1 MDGKRKT
8 LDTDDI
14 VAKAM
19 QEEEGRKRLK
29 RNVPPAQQGADTR
42 WCIALLNVA
51 VNISRSQ
58 NVTAW
63 VPTVQ
68 GKQIRD

>member
-1 MDGKRKT
+1 MDGKRK

-29 RNVPPAQQGADTR
+29 KTVPPAQQGADKR
-42 WCIALLNVA
+42 SYIALLRPA
-51 VNISRSQ
+51 VNVSGTQ
-58 NVTAW
+58 KACTA
-63 VPTVQ
+63 
-68 GKQIRD
+68 

>member
-1 MDGKRKT
+1 MEGKRK

-29 RNVPPAQQGADTR
+29 KIVPPAQQGADTGL
-42 WCIALLNVA
+42 CIALLKLSVNVSG
-51 VNISRSQ
+51 VQ
-58 NVTAW
+58 TAC
-63 VPTVQ
+63 TAQ
-68 GKQIRD
+68 GKQIRG

>member
-1 MDGKRKT
+1 MDGKRK

-29 RNVPPAQQGADTR
+29 KNIPPAQQGADTR
-42 WCIALLNVA
+42 SCIASLKVAANVSGVQRA
-51 VNISRSQ
+51 C
-58 NVTAW
+58 TA
-63 VPTVQ
+63 
-68 GKQIRD
+68 